1 MEGMQ
6 YLDLIHTYSPLF
18 YFIINRMMDVK
29 VFIGIIGAVISTIAL
44 IFIMECTRKDIE
56 DLSKHGLAILIL
68 LSGPILLV
76 IAMLIPSPD
85 TLRHVIAVSLMDPI
99 SVLDLES
106 YREAVKTIEQ
116 FIKETY

>member
-1 MEGMQ
+1 MEGIQ

-29 VFIGIIGAVISTIAL
+29 VCIGLIGAAVSIITFF
-44 IFIMECTRKDIE
+44 FIIECNRKDVE
-56 DLSKHGLAILIL
+56 DLSKHKLFIPII

-76 IAMLIPSPD
+76 IALLIPSPD

-106 YREAVKTIEQ
+106 YREAIKTIEQ

>member
-1 MEGMQ
+1 
-6 YLDLIHTYSPLF
+6 
-18 YFIINRMMDVK
+18 MDVK
-29 VFIGIIGAVISTIAL
+29 IVIGGIGMIISVIVF

-68 LSGPILLV
+68 LSGPLLLI

>member
-1 MEGMQ
+1 
-6 YLDLIHTYSPLF
+6 
-18 YFIINRMMDVK
+18 MMDVK
-29 VFIGIIGAVISTIAL
+29 IVIGGIGMIISVIVF

-68 LSGPILLV
+68 LSGPLLLI

>member
-1 MEGMQ
+1 
-6 YLDLIHTYSPLF
+6 
-18 YFIINRMMDVK
+18 MMDVK
-29 VFIGIIGAVISTIAL
+29 IVIGGIGMIISTIAL
-44 IFIMECTRKDIE
+44 IFIMECTRE
-56 DLSKHGLAILIL
+56 DLKVLSKHGLFILII
-68 LSGPILLV
+68 LSGPILLI